1 MSKYHAQRTTY
12 NGEQFDSKREL
23 ARYKELLL
31 LQRGHV
37 ITDLRRQVPYLLIPA
52 QYNKDGKCIER
63 SASYVADFVY
73 RKNGKLVVE
82 DCKGVKTD
90 VYRLK
95 KKLMLW
101 VYEIE
106 VLET

>member
-1 MSKYHAQRTTY
+1 MSKYHSQRVTY

-23 ARYKELLL
+23 GRYKELLL

-52 QYNKDGKCIER
+52 QYRDGKCKER
-63 SASYVADFVY
+63 SCSYVADFVY
-73 RKNGKLVVE
+73 RKDGRLVVE
-82 DCKGVKTD
+82 DCKGLKTD
-90 VYRLK
+90 VYRIK
-95 KKLMLW
+95 KKLMLQL
-101 VYEIE
+101 YDIE

>member
-1 MSKYHAQRTTY
+1 MSKYHSTPVEV
-12 NGEQFDSKREL
+12 NGIRFDSKREA

-37 ITDLRRQVPYLLIPA
+37 ITDLKRQVPYLLIPA
-52 QYNKDGKCIER
+52 QYRDGKCKER
-63 SASYVADFVY
+63 SCTYVADFTY
-73 RKNGKLVVE
+73 RYDGKLVVE
-82 DCKGVKTD
+82 DCKGLKTD
-90 VYRLK
+90 VYRIK

-101 VYEIE
+101 LYEIE